1 MKLFKVGELVDED
14 SEKVLAKSVYQL
26 CRLDESFKL
35 APLPQWWKEKY
46 TKTLSKNVD
55 IVVPSIIKP
64 DKTHVYEVKLSWSD
78 TGVGNYIRYNAYVK
92 HCIDATMDGI
102 YHKAFSKL
110 VGNIYNYHIGKVTIA
125 YKIMLLA
132 DDKLMVHVWE
142 DPENPFKLH
151 FHLEKDGKLAV
162 QITIAYME
170 A

>member
-14 SEKVLAKSVYQL
+14 SEKVLAKTAYQM

-35 APLPQWWKEKY
+35 APLPQLWKEKY
-46 TKTLSKNVD
+46 TKTLGKNVD

-78 TGVGNYIRYNAYVK
+78 IGSGNYIRYNTHVK
-92 HCIDATMDGI
+92 HCIDATMNGI

-110 VGNIYNYHIGKVTIA
+110 VGDISHYHIGKVTIA
-125 YKIMLLA
+125 YKTVLFPE
-132 DDKLMVHVWE
+132 DKLMVHVWE

-162 QITIAYME
+162 QITITYIE